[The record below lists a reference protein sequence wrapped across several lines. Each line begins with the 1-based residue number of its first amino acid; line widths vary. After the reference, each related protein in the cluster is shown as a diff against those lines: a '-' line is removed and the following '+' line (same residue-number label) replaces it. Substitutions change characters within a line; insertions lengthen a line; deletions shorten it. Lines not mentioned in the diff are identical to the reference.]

1 MGRAGAHYLVLTIV
15 VCMIY
20 SPPVWL
26 SWIFIVLHCRKR
38 NYPSDRDFTKDET
51 VSAFSILGS
60 VSHFPH
66 RKHRSDN
73 CVPDFFHDS
82 IPPKI
87 S

>member
-38 NYPSDRDFTKDET
+38 NYPSDRDFAKDET
-51 VSAFSILGS
+51 VSAFSILRS
-60 VSHFPH
+60 VSQLSSS
-66 RKHRSDN
+66 KASLG
-73 CVPDFFHDS
+73 
-82 IPPKI
+82 
-87 S
+87 